1 MFERKAKG
9 MNFESLPGPSGPV
22 GTQGT
27 QGLMG
32 FTGLQGLTQ
41 TEVLELMR
49 AYLKPGSFKT

>member
-1 MFERKAKG
+1 MFKRKAKG
-9 MNFESLPGPSGPV
+9 MNFEPLSGPSGPA

-32 FTGLQGLTQ
+32 FTGPQGLTQ